1 MKKCFVVAVLLV
13 SGITNAKEIPSPFWF
28 SISEKIL
35 TETQNLFNSDVKEVA
50 KVTKKKP
57 VVTKAKSP
65 LTCEQDEQQV
75 TLPFPTF
82 KRGSGLWMISE

>member
-1 MKKCFVVAVLLV
+1 MMF
-13 SGITNAKEIPSPFWF
+13 SGVMNAKEIPSPFWF

-35 TETQNLFNSDVKEVA
+35 TETQNLFNMEAREVT

-57 VVTKAKSP
+57 VAPKAKPS
-65 LTCEQDEQQV
+65 LTCEQDDPQI

-82 KRGSGLWMISE
+82 KRGSGLWMITE